1 MPTIAID
8 AMGGDRAPAETVWGA
23 VEAADSGV
31 DVVLVGDAELIRPV
45 LAEADADI
53 PIVPAS
59 QVVAMEDDPA
69 RAIREKKDSSIA
81 VAARLVAGG
90 DAAGLVSAGSTGA
103 TMAAAAFIV
112 GRLPGISRPAVSS
125 VYPTGKTLI
134 DAGANLEC
142 RPSHLVQ
149 FAVMGRAVS
158 QVYSG
163 IEDPRVGLLNI
174 GEEDAKGRTLERETF
189 ALLSKTPG
197 INFVGNV
204 EGRELGLDHAD
215 VIVTDGF
222 TGNVLLKTSEGVGRA
237 IYRLVLDALA
247 DDRYQEAIQ
256 ALMPAFMDL
265 RRTLDAE
272 TVGGAHLVGT
282 KGVVVIGHGSS
293 SRVAVANA
301 AGMAAEG
308 VRQGLV
314 DRIALGVVE
323 STP

>member
-23 VEAADSGV
+23 VEAGDSGV
-31 DVVLVGDAELIRPV
+31 DVVLVGDETLIAPV
-45 LAEADADI
+45 LREADADI

-59 QVVAMEDDPA
+59 QVVEMDDDPA

-81 VAARLVAGG
+81 VAARLVAAG

-142 RPSHLVQ
+142 RPAHLVQ

-163 IEDPRVGLLNI
+163 IDDPRVGLLNI
-174 GEEDAKGRTLERETF
+174 GEEDSKGRSLERETF

-204 EGRELGLDHAD
+204 EGRELGLDTAD

-237 IYRLVLDALA
+237 IYHLVLEALA

-256 ALMPAFMDL
+256 ALMPAFLEL

-301 AGMAAEG
+301 AVMAAEG
-308 VRQGLV
+308 VNKGLV
-314 DRIALGVVE
+314 DRIATGVVD

>member
-1 MPTIAID
+1 
-8 AMGGDRAPAETVWGA
+8 MGGDRAPAETVWGA
-23 VEAADSGV
+23 VEATDSGV
-31 DVVLVGDAELIRPV
+31 DLVLVGDEELIRPV
-45 LAEADADI
+45 LQEADADI
-53 PIVPAS
+53 PVVPAS
-59 QVVAMEDDPA
+59 QVVAMDDDPA

-81 VAARLVAGG
+81 VAAQLVAAG

-142 RPSHLVQ
+142 RPAHLVQ

-163 IEDPRVGLLNI
+163 IDDPRVGLLNI
-174 GEEDAKGRTLERETF
+174 GEEDSKGRSLERETF
-189 ALLSKTPG
+189 ALLSKASG

-237 IYRLVLDALA
+237 IYRLVLEALA
-247 DDRYQEAIQ
+247 EDRYQEAIQ
-256 ALMPAFMDL
+256 ALMPAFLDL
-265 RRTLDAE
+265 RRMLDAE

-282 KGVVVIGHGSS
+282 NGVVVIGHGSS

-301 AGMAAEG
+301 AVMAAEG
-308 VRQGLV
+308 VSKGLV
-314 DRIALGVVE
+314 DRIATGVVD
-323 STP
+323 STT

>member
-23 VEAADSGV
+23 VEASDSGI
-31 DVVLVGDAELIRPV
+31 DVVLVGDEALIAPV
-45 LAEADADI
+45 LREADADI
-53 PIVPAS
+53 PVVGAS
-59 QVVAMEDDPA
+59 QVVEMHDDPA

-81 VAARLVAGG
+81 VAAELVATGT
-90 DAAGLVSAGSTGA
+90 AAGLVSAGSTGA

-112 GRLPGISRPAVSS
+112 GRLPGVSRPAVAS

-142 RPSHLVQ
+142 RPMHLVQ
-149 FAVMGRAVS
+149 FAIMGCAIAE
-158 QVYSG
+158 VYCG
-163 IEDPRVGLLNI
+163 VDRPRVGLLNI
-174 GEEDAKGRTLERETF
+174 GEEDAKGRSLERETF
-189 ALLSKTPG
+189 ALLSKSPG
-197 INFVGNV
+197 IDFVGNV
-204 EGRELGLDHAD
+204 EGRELGLDNAD

-237 IYRLVLDALA
+237 IYRLVLEALA

-256 ALMPAFMDL
+256 ALMPAFLEL

-272 TVGGAHLVGT
+272 NVGGAHLVGT

-293 SRVAVANA
+293 SRVAVSNA
-301 AGMAAEG
+301 VTMAAEG
-308 VRQGLV
+308 VEKGLV
-314 DRIALGVVE
+314 ERIASGVIDAR
-323 STP
+323 P

>member
-23 VEAADSGV
+23 VEAGDSGV
-31 DVVLVGDAELIRPV
+31 DVVLVGDETLIAPV
-45 LAEADADI
+45 LREADADI

-59 QVVAMEDDPA
+59 QVVEMDDDPA

-81 VAARLVAGG
+81 VAARLVAAG

-142 RPSHLVQ
+142 RPAHLVQ

-163 IEDPRVGLLNI
+163 IDDPRVGLLNI
-174 GEEDAKGRTLERETF
+174 GEEDSKGRSLERETF

-204 EGRELGLDHAD
+204 EGRELGRDTAD

-237 IYRLVLDALA
+237 IYHLVLEALA

-256 ALMPAFMDL
+256 ALMPAFLEL

-301 AGMAAEG
+301 AVMAAEG
-308 VRQGLV
+308 VNQGLV
-314 DRIALGVVE
+314 DRIATGVVD